1 MSYSVGT
8 GCVSAWPVVSSG
20 NKGALLPSFV
30 RYAFDPIKSIHSG
43 FLWSLD
49 IFENPIG
56 LYLPTVDQI
65 GMEPICGRLGMLRG
79 SKRRIFAIVSL
90 YQSAAPS
97 YCL

>member
-1 MSYSVGT
+1 MSLRVGT

-20 NKGALLPSFV
+20 HKGALLPSFV
-30 RYAFDPIKSIHSG
+30 RYAFDPIKEIHSC

-65 GMEPICGRLGMLRG
+65 GMEPISGRL
-79 SKRRIFAIVSL
+79 
-90 YQSAAPS
+90 Y
-97 YCL
+97 

>member
-1 MSYSVGT
+1 M
-8 GCVSAWPVVSSG
+8 SAWPVVSSG
-20 NKGALLPSFV
+20 NKAALLPSFV
-30 RYAFDPIKSIHSG
+30 RYAFDPIKSILSC

-49 IFENPIG
+49 IFENPMG
-56 LYLPTVDQI
+56 LHLPTVDQI